1 MSRGGVAD
9 LQSSYDEHFE
19 RDMGCT
25 TAEWLGWLPA
35 AIGEHR
41 WQRSGD
47 AARIEI
53 GAGSL
58 ALSWEVRPPR
68 VIALMRMPVLHVVFR
83 FAGLDDAQRLA
94 FMKRFDLYMQR
105 GGG

>member
-1 MSRGGVAD
+1 M
-9 LQSSYDEHFE
+9 QSHYPEAFE

-25 TAEWLGWLPA
+25 EREWLGWLPA
-35 AIGEHR
+35 ALGDKP
-41 WQRSGD
+41 WQRDG
-47 AARIEI
+47 AGVQVAI

-58 ALSWEVRPPR
+58 RIAWRAAAPR
-68 VIALMRMPVLHVVFR
+68 VLGQARIPRLLVRFA
-83 FAGLDDAQRLA
+83 FAGLDEVQRHA